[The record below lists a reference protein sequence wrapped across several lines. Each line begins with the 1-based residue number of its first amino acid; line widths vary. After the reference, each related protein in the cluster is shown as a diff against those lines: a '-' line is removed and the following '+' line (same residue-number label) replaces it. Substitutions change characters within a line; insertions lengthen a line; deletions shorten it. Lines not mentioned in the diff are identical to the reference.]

1 MEPRTRT
8 ILIVIGVLILAV
20 VFTVVPVVLL
30 AGGSGG
36 NKTPLPQP
44 HAVVVEDN
52 KAMSV
57 SSSPPP
63 PPDVQAA
70 AAALNFNMTPLSLQP
85 VGGSPQPTTLKT
97 QQRPL
102 TLSTGPTP
110 LPPPH
115 QQQQQVVKPLQPAAA
130 TPPAATPAQKPAATP
145 KTPPQPSK
153 PSKPSSKTPPAQ
165 QPSKTQVV
173 PKTPA
178 DTATKPAAAAPA
190 ATTGKF
196 PAIAGAS
203 VATFTPAQV
212 VAFKGSCGGKCV
224 VAGDAVAVTMQPG
237 LPSPASG
244 GMKKRTAAPAGA
256 LEILSEFEV
265 RFGEPGKPFDFV
277 KGGKASVLGFQFG
290 TGDSSGGE
298 WSATAASA
306 RLMFRPGGAA
316 SLYVYYGK
324 SDTSD
329 AGINN
334 VNDQQPEY
342 AKIGRPTG
350 TAGHSMWEN
359 LKSDNPL
366 PAFKPG
372 QWHSVKIYGRMNTAA
387 KYDGAVG
394 VSVDGATRVYT
405 KMRWM
410 DKPAPVTDLTAAV
423 FFGGSDSSWNPPV
436 ASTIYFRN
444 FKVTTTTKPGP
455 LTPTATPNRKL
466 TTAAAAA
473 GSGKTWTN
481 IQLNRFGDYAPY
493 GQGGNWKTAMKTV
506 TCTGIAG
513 NYDGFWTAMN
523 TSKFGLT
530 TLPCGTKL
538 RVTAGSKSVDVVVAD
553 GGGSEGLDLDDRA
566 YKTLFSTGDGLRP
579 GGTVEQ
585 L

>member
-20 VFTVVPVVLL
+20 VFTVVPVVFI
-30 AGGSGG
+30 AGGRGSGST
-36 NKTPLPQP
+36 KTPLPAPAPEQ
-44 HAVVVEDN
+44 AV
-52 KAMSV
+52 AQSV
-57 SSSPPP
+57 SSTPPTPYQP
-63 PPDVQAA
+63 PVP
-70 AAALNFNMTPLSLQP
+70 ALNFNMTPLSLQQ
-85 VGGSPQPTTLKT
+85 VSAEQPTKTMMTTTTAFKT
-97 QQRPL
+97 QPL
-102 TLSTGPTP
+102 ALGKVAGPTP
-110 LPPPH
+110 LLRVPP
-115 QQQQQVVKPLQPAAA
+115 VTKT
-130 TPPAATPAQKPAATP
+130 TPPAAAP
-145 KTPPQPSK
+145 KTVVT
-153 PSKPSSKTPPAQ
+153 KTPPAA
-165 QPSKTQVV
+165 VV
-173 PKTPA
+173 TKTP
-178 DTATKPAAAAPA
+178 PAAS
-190 ATTGKF
+190 GNF
-196 PAIAGAS
+196 PVIANAKVTS
-203 VATFTPAQV
+203 FTPAQV

-256 LEILSEFEV
+256 LEILSEFEI

-316 SLYVYYGK
+316 SLYMYYGK

-342 AKIGRPTG
+342 AKIARPTG
-350 TAGHSMWEN
+350 TAGHSMWEAK
-359 LKSDNPL
+359 KSENPL

-372 QWHSVKIYGRMNTAA
+372 QWHAVKMYGRMNTAA
-387 KYDGAVG
+387 KFDGAVG
-394 VSVDGATRVYT
+394 VSVDGATRMYT

-444 FKVTTTTKPGP
+444 FKVTTTSRPG
-455 LTPTATPNRKL
+455 TPAANRKL
-466 TTAAAAA
+466 TAAAP
-473 GSGKTWTN
+473 STKKWTD
-481 IQLNRFGDYAPY
+481 IQLNRFGDYAAY
-493 GQGGNWKTAMKTV
+493 GQGSNWKGAMKTV
-506 TCTGIAG
+506 ACTGVPG

-523 TSKFGLT
+523 TSKFGYAK
-530 TLPCGTKL
+530 LPCGAKL
-538 RVTAGSKSVDVVVAD
+538 RVTAGSKSVNVVVAD

-579 GGTVEQ
+579 GATVEQ

>member
-20 VFTVVPVVLL
+20 VFTVVPVVFI
-30 AGGSGG
+30 AGGSGSG
-36 NKTPLPQP
+36 STKTPLPAPAPEQ
-44 HAVVVEDN
+44 AV
-52 KAMSV
+52 AQSV
-57 SSSPPP
+57 SSTPPTPYQP
-63 PPDVQAA
+63 PVP
-70 AAALNFNMTPLSLQP
+70 ALNFNMTPLSLQQ
-85 VGGSPQPTTLKT
+85 VSAEQPTKTMMTTTTAFKT
-97 QQRPL
+97 QPL
-102 TLSTGPTP
+102 ALGKVAGPTP
-110 LPPPH
+110 LLRVPP
-115 QQQQQVVKPLQPAAA
+115 VTVTPAAQTVTKTPSTA
-130 TPPAATPAQKPAATP
+130 QKVTKTPSPEVTKTPSPVVTKTPSPAVTKTPSPVVTKTPPVVTKTPPAAA
-145 KTPPQPSK
+145 
-153 PSKPSSKTPPAQ
+153 
-165 QPSKTQVV
+165 
-173 PKTPA
+173 
-178 DTATKPAAAAPA
+178 
-190 ATTGKF
+190 GNF
-196 PAIAGAS
+196 PVIANAKVTS
-203 VATFTPAQV
+203 FTPAQV

-256 LEILSEFEV
+256 LEILSEFEI

-298 WSATAASA
+298 WSPTAASA

-316 SLYVYYGK
+316 SLYMYYGK

-342 AKIGRPTG
+342 AKIARPTG
-350 TAGHSMWEN
+350 TAGHSMWEAK
-359 LKSDNPL
+359 KSENPL

-387 KYDGAVG
+387 KFDGAVG
-394 VSVDGATRVYT
+394 VSVDGATRMYT

-410 DKPAPVTDLTAAV
+410 DKPAPLTDLTAAV

-444 FKVTTTTKPGP
+444 FKVTTTSRPGT
-455 LTPTATPNRKL
+455 LAAATAATPNRKL
-466 TTAAAAA
+466 TAAAP
-473 GSGKTWTN
+473 SPKKWTD
-481 IQLNRFGDYAPY
+481 IQLNRFGDYAAY
-493 GQGGNWKTAMKTV
+493 GQGSNWGAMKIV
-506 TCTGIAG
+506 ACTGVPG

-523 TSKFGLT
+523 TSKFGYAK
-530 TLPCGTKL
+530 LPCGAKL
-538 RVTAGSKSVDVVVAD
+538 RVTAGSKSVNVVVAD

-579 GGTVEQ
+579 GATVEQ